1 MENTKLEELIKNMD
15 MGIPNSRQKE
25 EFLNEFKESQL
36 LMPVIFNEDLFEDL
50 KNSKPDESFAPE
62 GRLAFDINFLKRE
75 KDIKEVPLFTS
86 EEMMES
92 AGLESSAIAI
102 FMSDLADM
110 LEQANGKYSMI
121 AINPFTNLSVDM
133 PLDSFLNL
141 FGDELMETLGVILAI
156 LKDKSVELEEDYAFF
171 VRSGDDFMKED
182 AVGGVFTPQI
192 PFNASSR
199 EDFKDDLKY
208 LNILLMPKTKKIL
221 FIGNIVDEDHYD
233 TIIAPGSEF
242 HFVEDLDEYTRVWKC
257 GNQQFY
263 D

>member
-1 MENTKLEELIKNMD
+1 MDLENTKLEELIKNMD

-25 EFLNEFKESQL
+25 EFLNEFKELQL

-50 KNSKPDESFAPE
+50 KNSKPGESFAPE

-141 FGDELMETLGVILAI
+141 FGDELMETLGGILPI
-156 LKDKSVELEEDYAFF
+156 LKDKS
-171 VRSGDDFMKED
+171 
-182 AVGGVFTPQI
+182 I
-192 PFNASSR
+192 
-199 EDFKDDLKY
+199 
-208 LNILLMPKTKKIL
+208 
-221 FIGNIVDEDHYD
+221 
-233 TIIAPGSEF
+233 
-242 HFVEDLDEYTRVWKC
+242 
-257 GNQQFY
+257 
-263 D
+263 

>member
-1 MENTKLEELIKNMD
+1 MDLENTKLEELIKNMD

-25 EFLNEFKESQL
+25 EFLNEFKELQL

-50 KNSKPDESFAPE
+50 KNSKPGESFAPE

-102 FMSDLADM
+102 
-110 LEQANGKYSMI
+110 
-121 AINPFTNLSVDM
+121 NPFTNLSVDM

-141 FGDELMETLGVILAI
+141 FGDELMETLGGILPI
-156 LKDKSVELEEDYAFF
+156 LKDKSIELEEDYAFF